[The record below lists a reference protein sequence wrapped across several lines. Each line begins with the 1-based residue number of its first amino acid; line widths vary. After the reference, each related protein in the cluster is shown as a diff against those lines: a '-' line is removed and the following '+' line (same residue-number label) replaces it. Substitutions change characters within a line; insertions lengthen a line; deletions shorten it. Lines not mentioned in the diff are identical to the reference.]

1 MNIRFFFSIIVLI
14 IFYVMCPSRS
24 VVGAELY
31 LKEDTSKKCAICHY
45 QWVPTFYLE
54 HRSTPIARA
63 GEKWLESFS
72 WEMCISCHDSSV
84 RDSRRKIC
92 DDPGHQVGQVPSK
105 RVTIPADFPLDDQ
118 GALKCTT
125 CHTPHAVTEGS
136 DSMVEYF
143 LRAPN
148 EDSSFCR
155 VCHKEKL
162 GGLSKG
168 NHPLDVS
175 AQVETGV
182 ITRAGG
188 KFGLSMPNQIIC
200 ETCHTAHG
208 GVNEKFLVLPV
219 EDIGTMSVLCEV
231 CHTKN
236 AVRPGKEP
244 GKTLSHPVD
253 VIPGRIVEI
262 PTVWNNGGRVVL
274 GKRGELVCRTCHKPH
289 NADREHLLAIP
300 EGKNQLCL
308 QCHHREVFVNE
319 PVYDFWEPVSSVQNN
334 SSDAMAEGL
343 GCASCHRIHEN
354 IALFRTLDREELSG
368 DPMFSLPHFGLH
380 PRTCFA
386 SAFDEKGGESA
397 DGILLFAEGGE
408 RSDSGTIVC
417 ATCHRMSPGYVEKPS
432 GILKEDRESPR
443 NFNRQHIAETF
454 CKNCHGKEAMVR
466 FLYFHSKW

>member
-1 MNIRFFFSIIVLI
+1 MNIRFSFSILVAIV
-14 IFYVMCPSRS
+14 FWVMCLSRL
-24 VVGAELY
+24 VVGAERY

-54 HRSTPIARA
+54 HRNTPLARA
-63 GEKWLESFS
+63 DEKWLETFS

-84 RDSRRKIC
+84 RDSRKKIC
-92 DDPGHQVGQVPSK
+92 DDPGHQVGRVPSN
-105 RVTIPADFPLDDQ
+105 RVTIPPEYPLDDQ

-148 EDSSFCR
+148 ENSSFCR

-162 GGLSKG
+162 GGLSGG

-175 AQVETGV
+175 AKVETGV

-188 KFGLSMPNQIIC
+188 KFGLSLPNQIIC

-219 EDIGTMSVLCEV
+219 EDTGSMSILCEV

-236 AVRPGKEP
+236 ALRPGKEP
-244 GKTLSHPVD
+244 GKTVSHPVD
-253 VIPGRIVEI
+253 VVPGRIVEI
-262 PTVWNNGGRVVL
+262 PPVWTNGEQVVV

-289 NADREHLLAIP
+289 GADREYLLAIP

-308 QCHHREVFVNE
+308 QCHSREVFVNKA
-319 PVYDFWEPVSSVQNN
+319 VYDLWEPGAADQNN
-334 SSDAMAEGL
+334 SSDLVAEGL
-343 GCASCHRIHEN
+343 GCSSCHRIHEN
-354 IALFRTLDREELSG
+354 IALFRTLDREQLSG

-386 SAFDEKGGESA
+386 TAFDEIDGEST
-397 DGILLFAEGGE
+397 DEIFLFLKEGD
-408 RSDSGTIVC
+408 RSSSGTIVC
-417 ATCHRMSPGYVEKPS
+417 ATCHVTARGNSEEPPEVLKGEK
-432 GILKEDRESPR
+432 ESPR
-443 NFNRQHIAETF
+443 DFIRQQIPEIL
-454 CKNCHGKEAMVR
+454 CKTCHGKEALVR

>member
-1 MNIRFFFSIIVLI
+1 MNIRSLVSRLVLI
-14 IFYVMCPSRS
+14 FLFMMCSSQVVM
-24 VVGAELY
+24 GAQRY

-54 HRSTPIARA
+54 HRSTPIARSN
-63 GEKWLESFS
+63 EKLLETFS

-92 DDPGHQVGQVPSK
+92 DDPGHQVGRVPSK
-105 RVTIPADFPLDDQ
+105 RVTIPPEFPLDEQ

-136 DSMVEYF
+136 DSMVESF

-155 VCHKEKL
+155 VCHKGKL
-162 GGLSKG
+162 GGLSRG
-168 NHPLDVS
+168 NHPLDVT
-175 AQVETGV
+175 AQVATGV

-188 KFGLSMPNQIIC
+188 KFGLSIPNQIIC

-219 EDIGTMSVLCEV
+219 EDIGSMSILCEV

-236 AVRPGKEP
+236 AVRPGKELD
-244 GKTLSHPVD
+244 KTLSHPVD

-262 PTVWNNGGRVVL
+262 PPVWTNGEHVVV

-289 NADREHLLAIP
+289 GADREYLLAIP
-300 EGKNQLCL
+300 EGRRELCL
-308 QCHHREVFVNE
+308 QCHKREVFVNE
-319 PVYDFWEPVSSVQNN
+319 PVYDLWEPGSSDQKN
-334 SSDAMAEGL
+334 SSDGVAEGL
-343 GCASCHRIHEN
+343 VCSSCHRIHEN
-354 IALFRTLDREELSG
+354 IALFRTLDREQFTS
-368 DPMFSLPHFGLH
+368 DPMFTLPHFGLH

-386 SAFDEKGGESA
+386 TAFDEKGGESA
-397 DGILLFAEGGE
+397 DGICLFSKGGD
-408 RSDSGTIVC
+408 RSDNGTIVC
-417 ATCHRMSPGYVEKPS
+417 ATCHLMFQDRADEPAGIVKEETDSPADFFRP
-432 GILKEDRESPR
+432 
-443 NFNRQHIAETF
+443 HIAETF
-454 CKNCHGKEAMVR
+454 CKTCHGKESLVR